1 MSKKGLIFDIQRFS
15 IHDGPG
21 IRTIVFMKGCPLD
34 CRWCCNPESKS
45 IYPEIA
51 FYPHKCINCKRCINM
66 CPKNAIIEN
75 NGERVIKREICKTCT
90 TRTCI
95 DVCNFEALKLIGQYV
110 TVDEIMVELK
120 KDEVFYQN
128 SEGGGIT
135 ISGGEPLYQ
144 ADFVSTLLKKCK
156 ERGYNTAIETSSYC
170 KRNEFEKVIKYV
182 DLFLCDIKHM
192 DKKLHIKGTGVSNLL
207 ILENIKKL
215 RKRGKKII
223 IRVPIIPGFNDEE
236 RSIEQIC
243 LFTKN
248 NGIEEIT
255 LLPYHRLGE
264 LKYKNIGKK
273 CYKLHN
279 LKAPEKQKMKVLK
292 KIVESYELVCRI
304 GG

>member
-15 IHDGPG
+15 IHDGSG

-170 KRNEFEKVIKYV
+170 KWYEFEKVIKYV

-192 DKKLHIKGTGVSNLL
+192 DEKLHIKGTGVSNLL
-207 ILENIKKL
+207 ILGNIKKL

-236 RSIEQIC
+236 RNIKQIC
-243 LFTKN
+243 LLTKN
-248 NGIEEIT
+248 NGIEEIN

-264 LKYKNIGKK
+264 SKYKNIGKK

-279 LKAPEKQKMKVLK
+279 LKVPEKQKMKVLK